1 MVVGRGFDPSEQV
14 IFGLLI
20 VNEPAKYVGQSKLEP
35 GNAHLIS
42 TADLLLVSTRLF

>member
-1 MVVGRGFDPSEQV
+1 MVRGFDPSDQV
-14 IFGLLI
+14 IFCLLI

-42 TADLLLVSTRLF
+42 TADLLVLTG